1 MLSTNVFSLTRIPS
15 QSFIIFRLLV
25 NSYSLTPSDLHALLQ
40 RPDDSHQ
47 ALVIDI
53 RSLRRYHHG
62 HIPNTHHIPSGNLV
76 SGELPDSDLVLVS
89 DDERSVQQLTDTLYD
104 AGFHR
109 RILYLQGGI
118 QSWRQ
123 SGRSL
128 QQKESSANSHLALKE
143 PAWVAVITGLFAF
156 FLVFKHASTLLIGLT
171 LFFSLLLILLILF
184 LQRPD
189 PQLLRRSA

>member
-1 MLSTNVFSLTRIPS
+1 MNSFSLTPA
-15 QSFIIFRLLV
+15 
-25 NSYSLTPSDLHALLQ
+25 DLHALLQ

-62 HIPNTHHIPSGNLV
+62 HIPSTHHISSGELV
-76 SGELPDSDLVLVS
+76 SGELPDCELVLVA
-89 DDERSVQQLTDTLYD
+89 DDEKSAQQLIDTLYA

-128 QQKESSANSHLALKE
+128 QQKESSANSHHALKE

-156 FLVFKHASTLLIGLT
+156 FLVFKHASTLLISLT
-171 LFFSLLLILLILF
+171 LFFSFLLILLILF

-189 PQLLRRSA
+189 PQLRRRSA

>member
-1 MLSTNVFSLTRIPS
+1 M
-15 QSFIIFRLLV
+15 
-25 NSYSLTPSDLHALLQ
+25 NSISLTPADLNSLLQ
-40 RPDDSHQ
+40 SSGDSQ
-47 ALVIDI
+47 NLLVIDV
-53 RSLRRYHHG
+53 RSPRQYYRG
-62 HIPNTHHIPSGNLV
+62 HIPNTHHISSGNLI

-89 DDERSVQQLTDTLYD
+89 DDEQSAQQLTDALYA

-128 QQKESSANSHLALKE
+128 QQKESSTNSQLTLRE

-156 FLVFKHASTLLIGLT
+156 FLVFKHASTLLISLT
-171 LFFSLLLILLILF
+171 LVFSLLLILLILF

-189 PQLLRRSA
+189 PQLRRRSA